1 MKKNY
6 LALSLLAAATLMVTA
21 CGGDDNKGAVATA
34 QAATTNSADTISD
47 KSSFED
53 KSSYAVGASVGTYIA
68 QIESDQQ
75 DVLGKFNHDLV
86 VKGFLDALE
95 DKVALDDKVMQET
108 LLALDT
114 KLREGIEQKQKAVAE
129 KTLKEGNDFLA
140 QNAKKEGVKTTGS
153 GLQYKVLAEGKGK
166 TPAISDTV
174 MVRYKGTTIDGEVFD
189 EQKEPIAL
197 PLANIIPGWTEG
209 LQLMKEGGKMM
220 LYIPSDLAYGEMG
233 AGDKIKPNSA
243 LVFEIELVEVV
254 SPKEEQKK

>member
-34 QAATTNSADTISD
+34 QAATTNSAATISEQSSKNYLALSLLAAATLMVTACGGD
-47 KSSFED
+47 DNKGAVATAQAATTNSAATISEQSSFED

-114 KLREGIEQKQKAVAE
+114 KLREGIEQKQK
-129 KTLKEGNDFLA
+129 
-140 QNAKKEGVKTTGS
+140 
-153 GLQYKVLAEGKGK
+153 
-166 TPAISDTV
+166 
-174 MVRYKGTTIDGEVFD
+174 EVQPRF
-189 EQKEPIAL
+189 
-197 PLANIIPGWTEG
+197 
-209 LQLMKEGGKMM
+209 
-220 LYIPSDLAYGEMG
+220 S
-233 AGDKIKPNSA
+233 S
-243 LVFEIELVEVV
+243 
-254 SPKEEQKK
+254 